1 MTAILQ
7 IHDLSV
13 GLTGR
18 RSIVQVLSN
27 IDLDVKA
34 GEILGVVGESGC
46 GKTTLVAAILNL
58 LELPQ
63 ILQSGEVEF
72 MSSDGKPQDL
82 LSLTGDALRQFRWRQ
97 MAYIPQGSMNALN
110 PVLRVR
116 NQMRETLTQHG
127 MSDRETDEQIQLA
140 LQMVHLNQNVL
151 DLYPH
156 ELSGGM
162 RQRVIIATA
171 ISMHPEV
178 LLADEPTTALD
189 VVTQRLI
196 LQELVR
202 ICRELGI
209 TIILVSH
216 DMGVMAQTADRL
228 AVMYAGRIVEIG
240 AIRDVFKSSL
250 HPYTQQLIASIPNQ
264 SGEHVEGLT
273 GEAPGPWNY
282 PPGCRFHPRCPFVM
296 ETCRQQ
302 VPPSGEQRPTHWV
315 SCHLFRNEERSNG

>member
-1 MTAILQ
+1 
-7 IHDLSV
+7 
-13 GLTGR
+13 
-18 RSIVQVLSN
+18 
-27 IDLDVKA
+27 
-34 GEILGVVGESGC
+34 
-46 GKTTLVAAILNL
+46 
-58 LELPQ
+58 
-63 ILQSGEVEF
+63 
-72 MSSDGKPQDL
+72 
-82 LSLTGDALRQFRWRQ
+82 

-116 NQMRETLTQHG
+116 KQMIETLTQHG
-127 MSDRETDEQIQLA
+127 MADREADEQIRLA

-151 DLYPH
+151 DLYSH

-171 ISMHPEV
+171 ISMHPAI
-178 LLADEPTTALD
+178 LIADEPTTALD

-196 LQELVR
+196 LQELAR

-209 TIILVSH
+209 TIVLVSH

-240 AIRDVFKSSL
+240 TTNEVFKSSL
-250 HPYTQQLIASIPNQ
+250 HPYTQKLIASIPNQ
-264 SGEHVEGLT
+264 SGEHVEGLA

-296 ETCRQQ
+296 EICRQQ
-302 VPPSGEQRPTHWV
+302 VPPSVEQRPGHWV
-315 SCHLFRNEERSNG
+315 SCHLFRKEVGSNE

>member
-1 MTAILQ
+1 MTTILRVR
-7 IHDLSV
+7 DLSV

-18 RSIVQVLSN
+18 RSTIQVLSN
-27 IDLDVKA
+27 VDLEVEA

-46 GKTTLVAAILNL
+46 GKSTLIVAVLNL

-63 ILQSGEVEF
+63 ILQAGEVEF
-72 MSSDGKPQDL
+72 VSSDGKPQDL
-82 LSLTGDALRQFRWRQ
+82 LKLTGDTFRQFRWRQ

-116 NQMRETLTQHG
+116 KQMIETLTQHG
-127 MSDRETDEQIQLA
+127 MAEREADEQVQLA
-140 LQMVHLNQNVL
+140 LQMVHLKQDVL
-151 DLYPH
+151 DLYSH

-171 ISMHPEV
+171 ISMHPAV
-178 LLADEPTTALD
+178 LIADEPTTALD

-196 LQELVR
+196 LQELSR

-216 DMGVMAQTADRL
+216 DMGVMAEVADRL

-240 AIRDVFKSSL
+240 AINKVFKSSL

-264 SGEHVEGLT
+264 SGEHVEGLA

-296 ETCRQQ
+296 EICRQQ
-302 VPPSGEQRPTHWV
+302 VPPSVEQRPAHWV
-315 SCHLFRNEERSNG
+315 SCHLFRKEEGSNG